1 MEFQK
6 QRAPIPR
13 SFQCF
18 LHSLH
23 PSQLHNSLPSIVRIG
38 WLGQKEPPA
47 SLVQIWLALSMRL
60 ASVFGENSAM
70 YSASYAGTIDRKD
83 RRMLFILLP
92 RQIDF
97 SALER
102 QPWLQLGKAPSN
114 ANTESCD
121 VSWRPG

>member
-1 MEFQK
+1 MAFQK
-6 QRAPIPR
+6 QRAPIPC

-23 PSQLHNSLPSIVRIG
+23 LSQLHNSLPSIVRIG

-70 YSASYAGTIDRKD
+70 YSASYAGTKDRKD
-83 RRMLFILLP
+83 RRMLNALYFA
-92 RQIDF
+92 
-97 SALER
+97 SATNRLFR
-102 QPWLQLGKAPSN
+102 SGKAAMAAAREGPFQ
-114 ANTESCD
+114 CKH
-121 VSWRPG
+121 